1 MLRRCGLSE
10 IATPGWTVAEDV
22 DAYAARGFAAI
33 GIWLHKLERGP
44 IEGFFIPE
52 ARIPHE
58 VVASTVKQVED
69 AGLNVSHLVLT
80 GFYTLPELADRID
93 HTLHAMEVAAALGAE
108 CVVVAP
114 GRREGRSYE
123 ETRDLRRARPQRGLR
138 AGHATGR
145 AARGGADH
153 RVAERLPQHPRRGGR
168 AGRARRPSDLGVY
181 PDSFHLWRTGTMLED
196 IDRAADR
203 IFGVHLNDAVTGD
216 DHHNRL
222 PGQRRATARRDRASH
237 RSDGLPRHVRQRA
250 DDRPGARARPDGGRR
265 PLRPCDGRGV
275 GRGRRLGRRLSAVG
289 DHTHLPIVTSQDHF
303 HRLTASPGSPSITE
317 FEPWF

>member
-1 MLRRCGLSE
+1 MSSTREQEMLRRCGLSE

-52 ARIPHE
+52 ARIPHG
-58 VVASTVKQVED
+58 VVASTVKQVRA

-123 ETRDLRRARPQRGLR
+123 ETRDY
-138 AGHATGR
+138 
-145 AARGGADH
+145 AARALSE
-153 RVAERLPQHPRRGGR
+153 VFERATQPDVRLAVEPIIAWQSDYLNTLGEAVELVKLVGHPN
-168 AGRARRPSDLGVY
+168 LGVY

-196 IDRAADR
+196 IGRAADR

-222 PGQRRATARRDRASH
+222 PGQGELPLVEIVRAIEATGYRGTYDNELMTDPALEPTRRRSSTAA
-237 RSDGLPRHVRQRA
+237 PVRWSRCW
-250 DDRPGARARPDGGRR
+250 ARPACGSAAERGRR
-265 PLRPCDGRGV
+265 PHAPSDHHRPRP
-275 GRGRRLGRRLSAVG
+275 
-289 DHTHLPIVTSQDHF
+289 LPPLDRIA
-303 HRLTASPGSPSITE
+303 R
-317 FEPWF
+317 EP